1 MVNRRRLKTAPGLTF
16 GNSVYSV
23 TFDGKPEVPA
33 PYSERYVF
41 HLEDAIDD
49 LPEFL
54 ADYATLA
61 AYVRP
66 PSPRATRN
74 GVRATRNG
82 DVFTDAVPRPR
93 QQARGRARARA
104 DSAQGLP
111 RLLLRPL
118 RPGRVLPAAR
128 ADGRPRRQLP
138 GVQRRRVGGRWYA
151 AFLGRSARAGRG
163 AHGTP
168 SGPRCDFGHAQG
180 STTSLRSANLL
191 RASARPAPM

>member
-82 DVFTDAVPRPR
+82 AVFTDAVPRPR

-128 ADGRPRRQLP
+128 ADGRPRRQ
-138 GVQRRRVGGRWYA
+138 
-151 AFLGRSARAGRG
+151 AGRG